1 MPSQFGMA
9 AWGLVVGVAMIKAG
23 MSLPQSLGHDFV
35 SLCRI
40 SAARRLT
47 ADGASYANLG
57 DLRDGTDRQFAV
69 LDYVGLDRAAIR
81 SSSLV

>member
-1 MPSQFGMA
+1 MGAGGRRGNDQSGHESA
-9 AWGLVVGVAMIKAG
+9 ASARHD
-23 MSLPQSLGHDFV
+23 SL

-40 SAARRLT
+40 SAARRLA
-47 ADGASYANLG
+47 ADGASYADLG

-81 SSSLV
+81 SSPLV